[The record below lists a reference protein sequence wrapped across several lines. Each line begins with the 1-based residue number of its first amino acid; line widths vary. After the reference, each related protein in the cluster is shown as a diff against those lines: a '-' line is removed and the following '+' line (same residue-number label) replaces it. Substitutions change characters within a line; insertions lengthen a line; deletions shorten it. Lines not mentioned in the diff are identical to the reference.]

1 MPVIVSGLALPFI
14 RSCSSQFVPALRLAG
29 KCCCV
34 HGVRP
39 ATFTPGAA
47 SWTVWP
53 MSALVQSTSPV
64 VVAVTQITLGRWKLH
79 GYCGLESMF
88 SFRLPA
94 AATTRTLG
102 LAVMADWRVVFAP
115 LKLIESF
122 TIRMPC
128 WAAHLIAFPA
138 AAALHVAGGTE
149 FETFVRL
156 QMRSG
161 TMAACPCEADCTM
174 PATNV
179 PCQTQSEVSVFF
191 ARKFHPGRSCPP
203 RFGATPVSATPTET
217 VAAAAPVE
225 AASATLAATI
235 AIGTRHFDSTR
246 HPLSRT
252 LPDRAHPVCRTAL
265 SVLLCAAGRH
275 TLSGKHPG
283 KPAPGRPR
291 RVRGK
296 PPERG
301 MPVRRASAK
310 LRAEASRGGYR
321 WACST
326 RRSGSVR
333 AGN

>member
-14 RSCSSQFVPALRLAG
+14 RSCSSQFVPALRSAG

-34 HGVRP
+34 HGVWP

-47 SWTVWP
+47 SWTVCP
-53 MSALVQSTSPV
+53 MSAFVHSTSPV
-64 VVAVTQITLGRWKLH
+64 VVAVTQITLGRRKLH

-88 SFRLPA
+88 TFRLPA
-94 AATTRTLG
+94 AATTSTLG
-102 LAVMADWRVVFAP
+102 LAVIADLSVVFAP

-128 WAAHLIAFPA
+128 WAAHLIALPA

-149 FETFVRL
+149 FDTFVRL

-225 AASATLAATI
+225 AASASLAATS
-235 AIGTRHFDSTR
+235 ATGTRHFDSTR

-252 LPDRAHPVCRTAL
+252 LPDRAQRACRTARVY
-265 SVLLCAAGRH
+265 SHVRPDATHYPASIRGSRPPADPAVCGGNPPNEGCRCAVLPRSSRRRRGEGGIGGR
-275 TLSGKHPG
+275 
-283 KPAPGRPR
+283 
-291 RVRGK
+291 V
-296 PPERG
+296 
-301 MPVRRASAK
+301 
-310 LRAEASRGGYR
+310 LRADPVPR
-321 WACST
+321 
-326 RRSGSVR
+326 
-333 AGN
+333 